1 MRKPYPSDLTDDQWA
16 LLQPLL
22 PPARPGGRPRT
33 VDLREVVNALLYQ
46 ARSGCQW
53 DMLPHD
59 LAPKSTAFDYLQ
71 AWQQDGTWQRVVDA
85 LRGQVRRES
94 GRDEAARVA
103 YIDSQS
109 VKTTEMG
116 GERGYDGGKKVS
128 GRKRHLV
135 VDSLGLLLAVVI
147 TSAKVDDGTA
157 APRVLGRLSAK
168 SLGRLEAVWGDGR
181 YRNQA
186 LDRWLVRTRAPYR
199 VEVVSRPTGAVG
211 FVLLPKRWVVERT
224 FAWLGRWR
232 RLSKDYEYETT
243 SAEAWV
249 QVSAVGQMLRKLRP
263 NQNKPQPAFKYPKHA
278 RKAS

>member
-22 PPARPGGRPRT
+22 PPAKPGGRPRT
-33 VDLREVVNALLYQ
+33 VDLRAVVNTLLYQ

-59 LAPKSTAFDYLQ
+59 LSPRSTAWDYLQ
-71 AWQQDGTWQRVVDA
+71 SWQQDGTWQRLVAA
-85 LRGQVRRES
+85 LRGQVRQEQ
-94 GRDEAARVA
+94 GRDQAPRVA

-116 GERGYDGGKKVS
+116 GARGYDGGKKIT
-128 GRKRHLV
+128 GRKRHIV
-135 VDSLGLLLAVVI
+135 VDSLGLLLAVAI
-147 TSAKVDDGTA
+147 TSAKIDDGTA
-157 APRVLGRLSAK
+157 APQVLARLPGEA
-168 SLGRLEAVWGDGR
+168 LGRLEIVWGDGR
-181 YRNQA
+181 YRNKA
-186 LDRWLVRTRAPYR
+186 LERWRQQTAARYQVA
-199 VEVVSRPTGAVG
+199 VVSRPEGAVG
-211 FVLLPKRWVVERT
+211 FVLLPKRWVVERS

-249 QVSAVGQMLRKLRP
+249 QVAAVGQMLRRLRP
-263 NQNKPQPAFKYPKHA
+263 NKNKPQPDFKYPKHA